1 MIKETLIHSNPWWST
16 GKIPEYVPIIKR
28 DVFRLLKQEL
38 DKDRISAAVGPRR
51 VGKSTLLY
59 QIIDELLKNGV
70 SAGNIL
76 YVSFDYTRGSI
87 EEVIDNYLEL
97 MNPEGKIYCF
107 FDEVHQ
113 VSDWS
118 LTLKNYYDFKKNYK
132 IFVSGSSSTLLYTTT
147 ESLVG
152 RIWFVPVHPM
162 SYREFLKIKCKK
174 TVNFENITPSGEFLV
189 AIDDLFEMEY
199 EILKVKETLKRM
211 LREYILWGGFPEYT
225 QKAYLSEEWQN
236 YLRQNFISLTLFKDV
251 LSVYSVREPKA
262 LENLMYLIA
271 EKQTLPLNNYTLS
284 KILHIKKE
292 TVDNYLQ
299 YLKSAHLIFGATY
312 YSKNATKRITKES
325 KYYIVDTGL
334 RNALLVESMLGD
346 DTLGKDIEGAVAA
359 HLMRHQPGIDAKL
372 FYWKDKYEVDF
383 VFNDI
388 PIEIKF
394 KNDVRL
400 GELKG
405 IIKFMEQFESKYGIV
420 VTKDMFKMQ
429 DNIFFIPAWL
439 FLAL

>member
-1 MIKETLIHSNPWWST
+1 MVKETLIHSNPWWST
-16 GKIPEYVPIIKR
+16 DKIPEYVPTIKR
-28 DVFRLLKQEL
+28 DVFHLLKQEL

-70 SAGNIL
+70 SAKNIL

-87 EEVIDNYLEL
+87 EEIIDNYLEL

-118 LTLKNYYDFKKNYK
+118 LTLKNYYDFNKNYK

-152 RIWFVPVHPM
+152 RIWFISVHPM

-174 TVNFENITPSGEFLV
+174 TVIFKSITPSGEFLET
-189 AIDDLFEMEY
+189 IDDLFEMEY
-199 EILKVKETLKRM
+199 EILKVKEILKRM
-211 LREYILWGGFPEYT
+211 LQEYILWGGFPEYT
-225 QKAYLSEEWQN
+225 QQTYLNEEWQN

-251 LSVYSVREPKA
+251 LSVYSVRDPGA

-271 EKQTLPLNNYTLS
+271 EKQTLPLNNYTIS
-284 KILHIKKE
+284 KILSIKKE

-299 YLKSAHLIFGATY
+299 YLKSAHLIFSANY

-325 KYYIVDTGL
+325 KHYIVDTGL
-334 RNALLVESMLGD
+334 RNALLVESMLSNEA
-346 DTLGKDIEGAVAA
+346 LGKNIESAVAA
-359 HLMRHQPGIDAKL
+359 HLMRHQQGIDAKL

-383 VFNDI
+383 VYDNI
-388 PIEIKF
+388 PIEVKF
-394 KNDVRL
+394 KNDIRL
-400 GELKG
+400 SELKG
-405 IIKFMEQFESKYGIV
+405 IIKFMDKFESKYGIV

-439 FLAL
+439 FLIL

>member
-1 MIKETLIHSNPWWST
+1 
-16 GKIPEYVPIIKR
+16 
-28 DVFRLLKQEL
+28 
-38 DKDRISAAVGPRR
+38 
-51 VGKSTLLY
+51 LY

-70 SAGNIL
+70 SAKNIL

-132 IFVSGSSSTLLYTTT
+132 IFISGSSSTLLYTTT

-162 SYREFLKIKCKK
+162 SYREFLKIKCNKS
-174 TVNFENITPSGEFLV
+174 VNFENITPSGDFLE
-189 AIDDLFEMEY
+189 AIDDLFDMEY
-199 EILKVKETLKRM
+199 EISKVKETLKRM

-225 QKAYLSEEWQN
+225 HTKYLSEEWQN

-251 LSVYSVREPKA
+251 LSVYSERQPKA

-284 KILHIKKE
+284 KILCIKKE

-299 YLKSAHLIFGATY
+299 YLKSAHLIFSATY

-325 KYYIVDTGL
+325 KHYIVDTGL
-334 RNALLVESMLGD
+334 RNALLTESILGD
-346 DTLGKDIEGAVAA
+346 DALGKDIEGAVAA
-359 HLMRHQPGIDAKL
+359 HLMRHRSGIDAKL

-383 VFNDI
+383 VYDNI
-388 PIEIKF
+388 PIEVKF
-394 KNDVRL
+394 KNNVRS

-405 IIKFMEQFESKYGIV
+405 IMKFMEQFGSKYGIV

-429 DNIFFIPAWL
+429 DNIFFI
-439 FLAL
+439 

>member
-1 MIKETLIHSNPWWST
+1 MLKETLINSNPWWST
-16 GKIPEYVPIIKR
+16 GKIPEYVSTTKR
-28 DVFRLLKQEL
+28 DVFHILNQEL

-59 QIIDELLKNGV
+59 QIIGELLTNGV
-70 SAGNIL
+70 SAKNIL

-87 EEVIDNYLEL
+87 EEVIDSYQEL

-107 FDEVHQ
+107 FDEIHH

-118 LTLKNYYDFKKNYK
+118 LTLKNYYDFNKDYK
-132 IFVSGSSSTLLYTTT
+132 IFVSGSSSTLLYNTT

-152 RIWFVPVHPM
+152 RIWFISVHPM
-162 SYREFLKIKCKK
+162 SFREFLKIKYKM
-174 TVNFENITPSGEFLV
+174 TIGFNDMSSSGNFLET
-189 AIDDLFEMEY
+189 IDVLFEKEY
-199 EILKVKETLKRM
+199 EVLKIKETLKRM
-211 LREYILWGGFPEYT
+211 LPEYILWGGFPEYT
-225 QKAYLSEEWQN
+225 QKKHLSEEWQN
-236 YLRQNFISLTLFKDV
+236 YLRQNFISLTLFRDV

-284 KILHIKKE
+284 NILRIKKE
-292 TVDNYLQ
+292 TVANYLQ
-299 YLKSAHLIFGATY
+299 YLKNAHLILGATY
-312 YSKNATKRITKES
+312 YTKNATKRITKES

-334 RNALLVESMLGD
+334 RNALLTESILGD

-359 HLMRHQPGIDAKL
+359 HLMRHQSGIDAKL

-383 VFNDI
+383 IFNDI
-388 PIEIKF
+388 PIEVKF
-394 KNDVRL
+394 KNDIRS

-405 IIKFMEQFESKYGIV
+405 IVKFMGKFGSKYGIV
-420 VTKDMFKMQ
+420 VTKDLFKSQ
-429 DNIFFIPAWL
+429 DNIFYIPAWL